1 MINYLTN
8 IQAQAIMLCYDFV
21 AELEVVGVVI

>member
-1 MINYLTN
+1 MIYLTN
-8 IQAQAIMLCYDFV
+8 IQAQAIMLSYDFV